1 MIFVGRTIKKHH
13 ITNGHR
19 ATRAT
24 IAPSNTVK
32 RIISSMNARLCV
44 HTCYAAGNRDVAART
59 VKATTD
65 ARSTNTTRGCDNTAL
80 YLNVATGV
88 VG

>member
-1 MIFVGRTIKKHH
+1 MVFVVRTIIKHH
-13 ITNGHR
+13 VTNGHR
-19 ATRAT
+19 ATSAP
-24 IAPSNTVK
+24 IAPSNTIN
-32 RIISSMNARLCV
+32 RIIRSMNGCLCG
-44 HTCYAAGNRDVAART
+44 HTCYAAGNRDVAAMT
-59 VKATTD
+59 IKATTD